1 VPIYKERQHRNTAR
15 AACVVVLDAFLT
27 SRKTYEVT
35 TTLQAAAT
43 MKTVAFGKSDVEN
56 VLGKMTDAQLNNLAF
71 GAVEL
76 DASGRIV
83 KYNAVEGAI
92 TGRDPKTVVGKNFFT
107 EVAPCTNRPEFKGVF
122 DAGVRSNNLNT
133 MFEYVFDH
141 QMTPTKVKIHMK
153 RAISGNSYWIFVK
166 RV

>member
-1 VPIYKERQHRNTAR
+1 MN
-15 AACVVVLDAFLT
+15 
-27 SRKTYEVT
+27 
-35 TTLQAAAT
+35 TTLQAGPAL
-43 MKTVAFGKSDVEN
+43 KTVAFGKSDVEN
-56 VLGKMTDAQLNNLAF
+56 VLGKMNEAQLNKLAF
-71 GAVEL
+71 GAVEI
-76 DASGRIV
+76 DASGRIL

-122 DAGVRSNNLNT
+122 DAGVRNNDLNT

-141 QMTPTKVKIHMK
+141 QMKPTKVKIHMK

>member
-1 VPIYKERQHRNTAR
+1 MTTA
-15 AACVVVLDAFLT
+15 
-27 SRKTYEVT
+27 
-35 TTLQAAAT
+35 TLQ
-43 MKTVAFGKSDVEN
+43 TVAFGKTDIDN
-56 VLGKMTDAQLNNLAF
+56 VLSKMNDAQLNNLAF

-76 DASGRIV
+76 DASGKIL

-92 TGRDPKTVVGKNFFT
+92 TGRDPKAVIGKNFFT

-122 DAGVRSNNLNT
+122 DAGVRAKNLNT

-141 QMTPTKVKIHMK
+141 QMKPTKVKIHMK
-153 RAISGNSYWIFVK
+153 SAISGDTYWMFVK

>member
-1 VPIYKERQHRNTAR
+1 MNTI
-15 AACVVVLDAFLT
+15 
-27 SRKTYEVT
+27 
-35 TTLQAAAT
+35 LQAAPAL
-43 MKTVAFGKSDVEN
+43 KTVAFGKSDVEN
-56 VLGKMTDAQLNNLAF
+56 VLGKMNEAQLNKLAF
-71 GAVEL
+71 GAVEI
-76 DASGRIV
+76 DASGRIL

-122 DAGVRSNNLNT
+122 DAGVRNNDLNT

-141 QMTPTKVKIHMK
+141 QMKPTKVKIHMK